1 MKIAGLRRCRRVG
14 PQVEIA
20 LALLLIF
27 TLGTASAQNP
37 SFGTREARPVPQWL
51 NSSSIYELWLTA
63 FSKEGNLR
71 GAIPGLKRVA
81 DLGATIVYLGPI
93 AKYSAS
99 PDASPYSVADYNA
112 IDPAAGTAQDLHDF
126 VAAAHKLHLKVM
138 LDIVYYHTA
147 PDNTMMKDDPSFFV
161 KTQDG
166 KIARGFWPQPL
177 PDYKNP
183 KVRKYLA
190 DSLVYWVRD
199 FHVDG
204 FRCDVGGGVPVS
216 FWEEARKAL
225 DKVNPDVIL
234 LSESDRP
241 DDQLQAFDINY
252 NFQYYL
258 TLVSVVRDGA
268 PAIKVRENWE
278 ETNSTMPRGARELHY
293 TDNHDWPRSL
303 VQFGKKARWRPPFWT
318 SRWMESRFCITD
330 RRSLIPLQPRG
341 ESSRPFAGPI
351 LEARR
356 KKRRLKQPWSNTR
369 SYSRCVHQSRRS
381 LREA

>member
-1 MKIAGLRRCRRVG
+1 M
-14 PQVEIA
+14 
-20 LALLLIF
+20 
-27 TLGTASAQNP
+27 
-37 SFGTREARPVPQWL
+37 PQWL

-147 PDNTMMKDDPSFFV
+147 PDNIMMKDNPSFFV

-183 KVRKYLA
+183 QVRKYLI
-190 DSLVYWVRD
+190 DSLVHWVRD
-199 FHVDG
+199 YQVDG

-303 VQFGKKARWRPPFWT
+303 VQFGQKARWQRPCWT
-318 SRWMESRFCITD
+318 SRSMEFRFCITG
-330 RRSLIPLQPRG
+330 RKSPIPLQLRG

-351 LEARR
+351 PEVRR

-369 SYSRCVHQSRRS
+369 SYSRCAHRSRRS
-381 LREA
+381 LREV

>member
-1 MKIAGLRRCRRVG
+1 MPRLTVSPTTTRSIP
-14 PQVEIA
+14 PQE
-20 LALLLIF
+20 
-27 TLGTASAQNP
+27 
-37 SFGTREARPVPQWL
+37 RP
-51 NSSSIYELWLTA
+51 
-63 FSKEGNLR
+63 
-71 GAIPGLKRVA
+71 
-81 DLGATIVYLGPI
+81 
-93 AKYSAS
+93 
-99 PDASPYSVADYNA
+99 
-112 IDPAAGTAQDLHDF
+112 QDLHDF

-147 PDNTMMKDDPSFFV
+147 PDNIMMKDNPAFFV

-183 KVRKYLA
+183 QVRKYLV
-190 DSLVYWVRD
+190 DSLVHWVRD
-199 FHVDG
+199 YHVDG

-268 PAIKVRENWE
+268 PAIKI
-278 ETNSTMPRGARELHY
+278 ARKLGR
-293 TDNHDWPRSL
+293 D
-303 VQFGKKARWRPPFWT
+303 QFDHA
-318 SRWMESRFCITD
+318 
-330 RRSLIPLQPRG
+330 
-341 ESSRPFAGPI
+341 
-351 LEARR
+351 ARR
-356 KKRRLKQPWSNTR
+356 QRVALHR
-369 SYSRCVHQSRRS
+369 QSRLAEVAGSVRRKRCHGS
-381 LREA
+381 FGAGFHAGWNSISV